1 MQSQLKIL
9 FIDDHV
15 GLRDS
20 LSLSLQKMNPLFK
33 FYLAADMER
42 ARVYLK
48 SNPDIRI
55 AIVDLNLN
63 GEDGLLLID
72 QIRALIPEIK
82 IIIYTM
88 YSDPMHIKNSL
99 EKKIEG
105 FITKDLEL
113 EEIKK
118 AVIAVN
124 DGKSFYCSDAQK
136 ILSQMND
143 GKSRAGGF
151 FNSDEEKNDINARVC
166 FKNYQTLTKKEQEV
180 FLLLAQKLDDEE
192 NVNKILASLTDKA
205 KVISVKKSH
214 KLIESKPAFTT
225 STLQQEAYNVYHF
238 STSKTSRLAQ
248 ELYEG
253 VQIKGEHTGLITY
266 IRTDSTYLSDTFVAR
281 AEAFIEEKFGKE

>member
-99 EKKIEG
+99 EKKVEG

-118 AVIAVN
+118 AILAVN

-136 ILSQMND
+136 ILSQMHD

-151 FNSDEEKNDINARVC
+151 FNSDEEANDINARVC

-180 FLLLAQKLDDEE
+180 FQLLAQKLDDEE
-192 NVNKILASLTDKA
+192 IADRL
-205 KVISVKKSH
+205 KKSLKTIQNKKSLIYQKMNVKDRLELVEAA
-214 KLIESKPAFTT
+214 KL
-225 STLQQEAYNVYHF
+225 L
-238 STSKTSRLAQ
+238 
-248 ELYEG
+248 G
-253 VQIKGEHTGLITY
+253 VI
-266 IRTDSTYLSDTFVAR
+266 V
-281 AEAFIEEKFGKE
+281 